1 MTPDSSDAPV
11 LLITGAARRIGAT
24 TARLFHQ
31 RGYRVI
37 IHYHRSANDAQA
49 LSEELNQARPDS
61 CHLLQASMSDIA
73 ALEQLAGEAV
83 ARWGRL
89 DALINN
95 ASSFYP
101 TPIGTA
107 TDQDWDTLIDSNLK
121 GPFFLTQALAP
132 HLSTRRGAIVNIA
145 DIYADQPLPQH
156 TVYCIAKAGTA
167 MMTRT
172 LAKELAPAVRVNGIA
187 PGAIL
192 WPENPDE
199 AALWIDLLNR
209 IPMGR
214 MGEPRDI
221 AETAWFLITGAGYLT
236 GQCIA
241 VDGGQSC

>member
-1 MTPDSSDAPV
+1 MTTSNDNPV

-24 TARLFHQ
+24 IARLFHS
-31 RGYRVI
+31 RGWRIVL
-37 IHYHRSANDAQA
+37 HYHRSISEAEA
-49 LSEELNQARPDS
+49 LRDKLNGQRPDS
-61 CHLLQASMSDIA
+61 CQALSASMSDIP
-73 ALEQLAGEAV
+73 ALEALAQNAV

-101 TPIGTA
+101 TPVGEA
-107 TDQDWDTLIDSNLK
+107 TEQDWSTLIDSNLK
-121 GPFFLTQALAP
+121 GPFFLSQALAP
-132 HLSTRRGAIVNIA
+132 ELMRQRGAIVNIA

-156 TVYCIAKAGTA
+156 TVYSIAKAGNV

-172 LAKELAPAVRVNGIA
+172 LANELAPAVRVNGIA

-192 WPENPDE
+192 WPENPDD
-199 AALWIDLLNR
+199 AALWIDLLDR

-214 MGEPRDI
+214 LGEPHDI
-221 AETAWFLITGAGYLT
+221 AEMAWFLITAASYVT
-236 GQCIA
+236 GQCIT